1 MRTATK
7 IPGFRYAGTTFE
19 PAFVTEDGRIRIRQ
33 VTPRKWVV
41 QSGGVEGFEV
51 AGRDAAIREAR
62 RLASEAAAENVRVLE
77 AGMKTLSRHHSTKK
91 TPRAQLNREI
101 AEVLA
106 RKGKRHHS
114 TISDGA
120 KIRDAIARFPPTF
133 GLRGFPGDV
142 FRLSPTSSYVSGG
155 SVMLYTQRKEGD
167 HWLDFS
173 KGTEPELRGEIVPL
187 PSANGRTARSH
198 ASRPDRNIIVRPTS
212 TRWPGGVKV
221 RVVKFGADVRQG
233 VRAVMPVGS
242 LAVMHPDA
250 GEKLPDGTVRVHE
263 DYLHD
268 TAD

>member
-1 MRTATK
+1 MRSNIKSFEKPFTHAEVVSLAERTLK
-7 IPGFRYAGTTFE
+7 RFGGDRNAAGRYARSM
-19 PAFVTEDGRIRIRQ
+19 EDRY
-33 VTPRKWVV
+33 
-41 QSGGVEGFEV
+41 E
-51 AGRDAAIREAR
+51 
-62 RLASEAAAENVRVLE
+62 
-77 AGMKTLSRHHSTKK
+77 STKWAQVVEVIATGAQPHATRK
-91 TPRAQLNREI
+91 TSRAQLNREI

-114 TISDGA
+114 TISDNA
-120 KIRDAIARFPPTF
+120 KIHDAIARFPPTF

-187 PSANGRTARSH
+187 PSASGRTARGH

-233 VRAVMPVGS
+233 VRAVMPIGS

-250 GEKLPDGTVRVHE
+250 GEKLPDGTVSVHE
-263 DYLHD
+263 DELRD